1 MNQEYEI
8 LLAKVNLALE
18 VIKPYLAKDEGDLRV
33 VEITADKIVKIEL
46 LGTCETCPMSAM
58 TLKAGIEQAVLKAV
72 PEIKAV
78 IAINM
83 TPTQDLVF

>member
-72 PEIKAV
+72 PEIKA
-78 IAINM
+78 
-83 TPTQDLVF
+83 